1 MFCLGKIGP
10 RRALKILNSVPR
22 GSVLRYAVLS
32 GFCAHKFVCF
42 QVKGKSN
49 LLDLSTVTN
58 GDLLAGLAIP
68 EPKVLHGFH
77 NIHASLHPVKD
88 NELAIQPFSLGSA
101 DEKQGTV
108 CVGAS
113 LCHGQDARTHMLQ
126 DETLIIKILPIDGLA
141 ISAFMA
147 YEVTTLAHKSQNYS
161 VKAGL
166 ACNKSS
172 TNTFCEKKQT
182 NISFAVS
189 SIINTRLLFSNYLFK
204 QNS

>member
-113 LCHGQDARTHMLQ
+113 LCHGQDASAYMLQ
-126 DETLIIKILPIDGLA
+126 SEILIKFLTIDGLA
-141 ISAFMA
+141 TGAITAC
-147 YEVTTLAHKSQNYS
+147 EVTTLAHKSWNYS
-161 VKAGL
+161 MKAG
-166 ACNKSS
+166 
-172 TNTFCEKKQT
+172 TF
-182 NISFAVS
+182 IP
-189 SIINTRLLFSNYLFK
+189 YLFFPGLNE
-204 QNS
+204 QGGVDHG